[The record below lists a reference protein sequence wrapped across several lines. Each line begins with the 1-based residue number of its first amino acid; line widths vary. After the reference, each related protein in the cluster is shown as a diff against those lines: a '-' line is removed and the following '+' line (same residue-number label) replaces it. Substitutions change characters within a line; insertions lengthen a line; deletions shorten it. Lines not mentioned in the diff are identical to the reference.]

1 MKNMKKLVAMML
13 MLVSVFFFACDD
25 DEPDPLS
32 PERAKTALSDL
43 STQMSTDFSDMQ
55 ETEGMTAMQALM
67 NMPDPFAD
75 PSKANTRFAVI
86 PNIYES
92 LIPFSKEIKTKA
104 TYLSEGFDFDA
115 HKGSYTWNNSTQSWT
130 IVLGGNTIIINFPS
144 DENNMGVNDAKLTI
158 SNYTEDINYNPTAIS
173 AKLEVNNIKIVEIT
187 FSATW
192 NTDDSPKSLNVEIFL
207 KPFTFAGGFEQTS
220 STAAVNFSILY
231 NNTRIFAAS
240 LNVTF
245 TDTTRDVLKKVSGF
259 IQYRDIK
266 ITASVNIANIISIIE
281 QVDAGTSP
289 YATIDEAL
297 NAINK
302 EIDAKVTKD
311 GALVAKIKLGIHPT
325 EGISVMLEFSNG
337 SEELAQ
343 PYFES
348 FIASLEEFFDFIGS
362 YFDKEGK

>member
-13 MLVSVFFFACDD
+13 MLASVFFFACDD
-25 DEPDPLS
+25 DDPEPLS
-32 PERAKTALSDL
+32 PENAKTTLSDL

-55 ETEGMTAMQALM
+55 EAEGMTAMQALM
-67 NMPDPFAD
+67 DMPDPFTE
-75 PSKANTRFAVI
+75 PSKANTRFAII

-92 LIPFSKEIKTKA
+92 LIPFSQEIKTKA
-104 TYLSEGFDFDA
+104 TYIGEGFNFDL
-115 HKGSYTWNNSTQSWT
+115 HKGTYTWNSATQSWVKT
-130 IVLGGNTIIINFPS
+130 DNANYIVIIYPTEGSNT
-144 DENNMGVNDAKLTI
+144 NNAKLTV
-158 SNYTEDINYNPTAIS
+158 SKYTEDINYNPTAIE
-173 AKLEVNNIKIVEIT
+173 AKLEVNDVKVVEIR

-192 NTDDSPKSLNVEIFL
+192 NTNDDPSLLNVEIYL

-220 STAAVNFSILY
+220 STAAVNFSILF

-245 TDTTRDVLKKVSGF
+245 TDTTKEVIKKVTGF
-259 IQYRDIK
+259 VQYREVK
-266 ITASVNIANIISIIE
+266 ISASVNVSNIITIIE
-281 QVDAGTSP
+281 QVDGGTSS

-311 GALVAKIKLGIHPT
+311 GALVAKIKLGIHAT
-325 EGISVMLEFSNG
+325 EGISVMLKFSDG

-348 FIASLEEFFDFIGS
+348 FIASLEEFFDFLDS
-362 YFDKEGK
+362 YFDDEEGK